1 MVYQSKILKRRGIK
15 ISAIQMVIEKK
26 DLDFFKEYTTESS
39 SIIPL
44 LQQIQDKFG
53 YLPSETLGELAN
65 YLDVPLSRIYGVAT
79 FYSQFNFTPL
89 GKYVVKVCHGTACHV
104 NGAVNIADELIDIF
118 GIQEEETTS
127 DGLITLQAVACLG
140 CCSLAPVVSVN
151 DKVYGNLTRA
161 DVRRIAKKIVK
172 DEFE

>member
-1 MVYQSKILKRRGIK
+1 
-15 ISAIQMVIEKK
+15 MVIDKK
-26 DLDFFKEYTTESS
+26 DLDFFKDHKTESS

-53 YLPSETLGELAN
+53 YLPREALVELSKYLG
-65 YLDVPLSRIYGVAT
+65 VPLSRIYGVAT

-104 NGAVNIADELIDIF
+104 NGAMDVAEELEEIF
-118 GIQEEETTS
+118 GIKEEETTS

-140 CCSLAPVVSVN
+140 CCSLAPVISVN
-151 DKVYGNLTRA
+151 DKVYGNLTPA
-161 DVRRIAKKIVK
+161 DVRRLAKKILK
-172 DEFE
+172 DELE